1 MMRLLARSCNP
12 SSPFSA
18 RRVSPFASQ
27 SSTDSLVRVIPY
39 AGPKAVFR
47 PDRHPTL
54 RSMRRLWNSNSNIGA
69 NDASIP
75 SHFLTNQKRQRVE
88 NWIVYG
94 IGAAVVMISY
104 FYVDSERQEHDRVN
118 QQLQQQYQQLQQ
130 QHQQLQQR
138 FQQLQNFSGFKLFV
152 LESVK
157 DIVAK
162 RLSEWSGESE
172 EAIMKSAVEQTEQKI
187 TMVKPEQAASALE
200 AERKRTKV

>member
-1 MMRLLARSCNP
+1 
-12 SSPFSA
+12 
-18 RRVSPFASQ
+18 
-27 SSTDSLVRVIPY
+27 
-39 AGPKAVFR
+39 
-47 PDRHPTL
+47 
-54 RSMRRLWNSNSNIGA
+54 
-69 NDASIP
+69 
-75 SHFLTNQKRQRVE
+75 
-88 NWIVYG
+88 
-94 IGAAVVMISY
+94 MISY

-200 AERKRTKV
+200 AERTKRTKV